1 MSVIFSDGFDHYT
14 TAIQK
19 WTSGNGTISSTFGRN
34 GNGIAP
40 NTGLNKQV
48 AASQEH
54 ATMTVGCA
62 IKRGGGSG
70 QVLIVFLSDSGV
82 TTHLTIRVTGTGE
95 IQAFRGTTAGT
106 QLGSTVSAGTIPESV
121 WKYIEVKAVLHDTT
135 GSVEI
140 RVDGNS
146 TPVLSVTN
154 QDTKNGGTKTVFDT
168 VQLTFAVSSPNFDDV
183 YVTNGA
189 GSVNT
194 GFLGDVKIETL
205 FANGAGTT
213 TGLTPSTGSN
223 FQTVDETAPNTTDYS
238 GSATNDL
245 YDTYAFGNLATAA
258 GTIFAVNIYAYA
270 AKSDAGA
277 KGGAIMIRSGG
288 TDYEKTDNAL
298 ATGFQYYNDIVET
311 DPATSTAWTISNVNA
326 AEFGWKVKAS

>member
-1 MSVIFSDGFDHYT
+1 MSVIFSDGADHYT
-14 TAIQK
+14 TFNQK
-19 WTSGNGTISSTFGRN
+19 WTSGTATINSGNGRN
-34 GNGIAP
+34 GNGIGPSTAL
-40 NTGLNKQV
+40 TKQIR
-48 AASQEH
+48 ATDEH
-54 ATMTVGCA
+54 ATFTLGTAVRRA
-62 IKRGGGSG
+62 TSG
-70 QVLIVFLSDSGV
+70 QVIMGLLSDSGA
-82 TTHLTIRVTGTGE
+82 TTHITLQVSSTGE
-95 IQAFRGTTAGT
+95 IRVFRGTTAGT
-106 QLGSTVSAGTIPESV
+106 QLGSTVSAGTIPEGV
-121 WKYIEVKAVLHDTT
+121 WKYIELKVTLNDST
-135 GSVEI
+135 GTVEV
-140 RVDGNS
+140 RVDGNT
-146 TPVLSVTN
+146 TPVLNLSS
-154 QDTKNGGTKTVFDT
+154 QDTKNAGTKTVFDT
-168 VQLTFAVSSPNFDDV
+168 IQLSFGVAAPAFDDI

-194 GFLGDVKIETL
+194 GFLGDIKIETL

-223 FQTVDETAPNTTDYS
+223 FQTVDETPPNTTDYS

-245 YDTYAFGNLATAA
+245 YDTYAFGNLATSA